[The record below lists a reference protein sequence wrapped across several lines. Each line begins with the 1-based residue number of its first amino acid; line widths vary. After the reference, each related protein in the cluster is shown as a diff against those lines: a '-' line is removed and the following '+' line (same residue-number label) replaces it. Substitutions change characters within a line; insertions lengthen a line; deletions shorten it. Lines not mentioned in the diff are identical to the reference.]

1 MIASKPL
8 PGWVV
13 VVVVVLLT
21 IASGLMG
28 WFFGGLPR

>member
-1 MIASKPL
+1 MKPL

-28 WFFGGLPR
+28 WFFGGLPQ